1 MSLECPTAQICG
13 TSISLM
19 EALAGS
25 VVKDANGCKFLKI
38 NLRVITEEDCQSYT
52 SILECGSSISAE
64 EALKNVLYL
73 DDCGNIVLNVLALQ
87 V

>member
-13 TSISLM
+13 TSINLM
-19 EALAGS
+19 EALAGAI
-25 VVKDANGCKFLKI
+25 VKDANGCKFLKI
-38 NLRVITEEDCQSYT
+38 NLRTIAREDCESYT

-64 EALKNVLYL
+64 EALKGILYL